1 MSNEGHLVYLGLGS
15 NIQPDL
21 YLPKAIRYLQ
31 HMLEVV
37 QVSSIWQTPAV
48 GMEGPDFLNVVIEVR
63 TELNP
68 EEIKKQ
74 VTQKIENELGRVRT
88 EDKFAPRTIDI
99 DLLIYDNQVLDEE
112 IWDHAHLAV
121 PLAELIPDL
130 VNDKT
135 NLSLKSIAD
144 QFQST
149 TMIKPCLDLY
159 IR

>member
-144 QFQST
+144 QFQRT
-149 TMIKPCLDLY
+149 TMIKPRLDLY

>member
-1 MSNEGHLVYLGLGS
+1 MSKEGHLVYLGLGS

-21 YLPKAIRYLQ
+21 YLPKAIWYLQ
-31 HMLEVV
+31 HLLEVV

-48 GMEGPDFLNVVIEVR
+48 GMEGPDFLNVVIGVR

-88 EDKFAPRTIDI
+88 KDKFAPRTIDI
-99 DLLIYDNQVLDEE
+99 DLLIYDKQILDPE

-121 PLAELIPDL
+121 PLSELVPNL
-130 VNDKT
+130 VDHRT
-135 NLSLKSIAD
+135 NMSLKDVAD
-144 QFQST
+144 RLKST
-149 TMIKPCLDLY
+149 TKIKPRLD
-159 IR
+159 ISHD